1 MSKITTL
8 QDLKSIYI
16 PAFFKHIPSF
26 PYPMNC
32 TYYPIIIH
40 YLQIENK
47 TISPRSLPFPFSFA
61 LFFCPFLLPFSFA
74 LFFCPFLLP
83 LPFPRKTKQ
92 QGLQVNYGAAIW
104 TCKLCCFVSLKVW
117 MKRCIIRHNHYYIKI
132 YKDKTER
139 GI

>member
-61 LFFCPFLLPFSFA
+61 LFFCP
-74 LFFCPFLLP
+74 CPS
-83 LPFPRKTKQ
+83 PRKTKQ
-92 QGLQVNYGAAIW
+92 QGLQVNYGAAI
-104 TCKLCCFVSLKVW
+104 
-117 MKRCIIRHNHYYIKI
+117 
-132 YKDKTER
+132 
-139 GI
+139 